1 MTRRY
6 RYRCLRVVAFVALAL
21 SLGACNPGPEPVDQ
35 ARATD
40 ITAPTVAATVV
51 VAEPAIRRTLHD
63 EIVLSAQAT
72 PWAAVTVTAEIPG
85 RVVEVAVEVGDRV
98 TAGATLV
105 RLDEIE
111 MTAQLAQA
119 TARLEGARAALGQAK
134 LDLERGQRLAASKD
148 ISEGEHDRLRLAAR
162 TGQALASEAEAVV
175 TLARK
180 RLTDCLIT
188 APFGGV
194 ISERSV
200 ELGSWVSL
208 GLPVVRV
215 VDQQRIK
222 MRAAASQRDRARLRV
237 GLRVGVRVHALPE
250 ATFVGQVRLL
260 GTESDA
266 ATGSYLVEAAV
277 NRAQTSGALLLP
289 GMEGTI
295 NVILEEFD
303 ALVVPRQAL
312 IDDQEGAMVYIVEQ
326 GHARQLRP
334 RLGRL
339 TAELAEVVEGLEAG
353 DTVIVQGQHQ
363 LADGDLVEVHD
374 S

>member
-1 MTRRY
+1 MTRGY
-6 RYRCLRVVAFVALAL
+6 RYHSLRAGALVALAL
-21 SLGACNPGPEPVDQ
+21 SLGACNRGPSAGDQ
-35 ARATD
+35 GQGQD
-40 ITAPTVAATVV
+40 PDLTVAATVV

-85 RVVEVAVEVGDRV
+85 RVIEVAVEVGDRV
-98 TAGATLV
+98 AAGASLV

-111 MTAQLAQA
+111 TSAQLAQA
-119 TARLEGARAALGQAK
+119 TARFDGARAALGQAQ
-134 LDLERGQRLAASKD
+134 LDLERGQRLAASRD
-148 ISEGEHDRLRLAAR
+148 ISEGELDRLRLARDTSAAAA
-162 TGQALASEAEAVV
+162 TEAEAAV

-180 RLTDCLIT
+180 RLADCLIT

-208 GLPVVRV
+208 GSPVVRV
-215 VDQQRIK
+215 VDRQRIK
-222 MRAAASQRDRARLRV
+222 MRAAASQGERARLRV
-237 GLRVGVRVHALPE
+237 GLPVGVKVHALPE
-250 ATFVGQVRLL
+250 STFSGQVRLL
-260 GTESDA
+260 GTESDP

-277 NRAQTSGALLLP
+277 SRALTASGARLLP

-295 NVILEEFD
+295 KVILKEFD

-312 IDDQEGAMVYIVEQ
+312 IDDSEGAILYVAEQ

-334 RLGRL
+334 RLGHL

-353 DTVIVQGQHQ
+353 DRVIVQGQHQ